1 MNITATLIAQMIAFV
16 LLIWFVNKVLWGPMS
31 AMLAERQKRIADGLA
46 AAEKGKH
53 DLELAEKRVKEEL
66 QAAKAKAAEI
76 MAQAEKRAN
85 AIVDEARVN
94 ARAEGDRQLAAAQAE
109 IERETNRAKEQLRG
123 QVASVAMAGATR
135 ILKREIDAKSHGEVL
150 NDVIAQI

>member
-31 AMLAERQKRIADGLA
+31 AMLVERQKRIADGLA

-53 DLELAEKRVKEEL
+53 DLELAEKRAKEEL
-66 QAAKAKAAEI
+66 QTAKAKAAEI

-94 ARAEGDRQLAAAQAE
+94 ARTEGERQLAAAQAE

-123 QVASVAMAGATR
+123 QVASVAMAGAAR